1 MKRIVF
7 LLIIALMQC
16 TLAGAREYK
25 VSTGYAAN
33 IVIDIPDSYEC
44 AYENNDIRNPLQY
57 ILKKADG
64 TEVEVIMI
72 CLDLKKS
79 KAHEIPDTLILPAL
93 KNAKIVERTESADK
107 NKSRTITIQE
117 KNKKMRKNYIKF
129 FNMGILV
136 VSVSSPNSDFSES
149 DSFMQTADTKTMW
162 KKMLLSLI
170 GIFVAIIPG
179 IILATAWDY
188 RKTNATIFWRRTIL
202 SIIVTVLISVALSL
216 YFSISFWIILLIYAI
231 INIVILLMSIF
242 NLIPIVF

>member
-72 CLDLKKS
+72 CLDL
-79 KAHEIPDTLILPAL
+79 EC
-93 KNAKIVERTESADK
+93 
-107 NKSRTITIQE
+107 
-117 KNKKMRKNYIKF
+117 
-129 FNMGILV
+129 
-136 VSVSSPNSDFSES
+136 
-149 DSFMQTADTKTMW
+149 
-162 KKMLLSLI
+162 
-170 GIFVAIIPG
+170 
-179 IILATAWDY
+179 
-188 RKTNATIFWRRTIL
+188 
-202 SIIVTVLISVALSL
+202 
-216 YFSISFWIILLIYAI
+216 
-231 INIVILLMSIF
+231 
-242 NLIPIVF
+242 

>member
-1 MKRIVF
+1 MKRIFF

-16 TLAGAREYK
+16 TLASAREYK
-25 VSTGYAAN
+25 VSTNYLTN

-44 AYENNDIRNPLQY
+44 TYENNDTRNPLQY

-64 TEVEVIMI
+64 TEIEVIMV
-72 CLDLKKS
+72 CFDLKKS
-79 KAHEIPDTLILPAL
+79 KADEIPDTLILPAL

-136 VSVSSPNSDFSES
+136 VSVSSPAGDFSEA
-149 DSFMQTADTKTMW
+149 DNFMQTVDTQTMW
-162 KKMLLSLI
+162 KKFLLILI
-170 GIFVAIIPG
+170 GIVIAVIPG

-188 RKTNATIFWRRTIL
+188 RKTNAAIFWRRTIL

-216 YFSISFWIILLIYAI
+216 YFSVSFWMILLIYAI
-231 INIVILLMSIF
+231 INTVILLMSIF